1 MELIKNKVMCKAVL
15 TYLQF
20 SYKVFIFLFVFFVVV
35 ELFILIPPT
44 VMLMTEP

>member
-20 SYKVFIFLFVFFVVV
+20 SYKVFIFLFVFLLLLNF
-35 ELFILIPPT
+35 LF
-44 VMLMTEP
+44 